1 MWIGMV
7 WSMRE
12 EDKLI
17 EKAENTLEDAEKA
30 FDVDMMVSTVQNR
43 IYYSVFYAAQAGL
56 VSRGID
62 AGSHQGVK
70 IKIGEE
76 LIKNDLLDKK
86 WGRFFSQ
93 QQTYRE
99 QADYQ
104 VDVDIE
110 KSDLKSY
117 LDEAHRFIKEMKEI
131 VSD

>member
-1 MWIGMV
+1 MV

-56 VSRGID
+56 VSKGID

-76 LIKNDLLDKK
+76 LIMNDLLDKK

-110 KSDLKSY
+110 RSDLKSY
-117 LDEAHRFIKEMKEI
+117 LDEAHRFINEMKEI

>member
-1 MWIGMV
+1 MP
-7 WSMRE
+7 R
-12 EDKLI
+12 
-17 EKAENTLEDAEKA
+17 
-30 FDVDMMVSTVQNR
+30 R
-43 IYYSVFYAAQAGL
+43 QASF
-56 VSRGID
+56 SRGID

>member
-1 MWIGMV
+1 MV

-17 EKAENTLEDAEKA
+17 EKAENTLEDAKKA

-43 IYYSVFYAAQAGL
+43 IYYSIFYAAQAGL
-56 VSRGID
+56 ISRGID

-86 WGRFFSQ
+86 WGRLFSQ

-110 KSDLKSY
+110 ESDLKSY
-117 LDEAHRFIKEMKEI
+117 LDEAHSFIQEMKEI

>member
-1 MWIGMV
+1 
-7 WSMRE
+7 MRE

>member
-1 MWIGMV
+1 MV

-12 EDKLI
+12 EKKLI

-43 IYYSVFYAAQAGL
+43 IYYSIFYAAQAGL
-56 VSRGID
+56 ISKGID

-76 LIKNDLLDKK
+76 LIMNDLLDKK

-110 KSDLKSY
+110 ESDLKSY
-117 LDEAHRFIKEMKEI
+117 LDEASSFIQEMKEI
-131 VSD
+131 ISN

>member
-1 MWIGMV
+1 ML
-7 WSMRE
+7 E
-12 EDKLI
+12 EEKLL
-17 EKAENTLEDAEKA
+17 EKAWNTLEDAEKG

-43 IYYSVFYAAQAGL
+43 IYYSIFYAAQAGL
-56 VSRGID
+56 ISRGID

-76 LIKNDLLDKK
+76 LIKKDLLDKK

-104 VDVDIE
+104 VDVDIQ
-110 KSDLKSY
+110 KSDLEDY
-117 LDEAHRFIKEMKEI
+117 LEEANQFIQEMKVL
-131 VSD
+131 VSN